1 MKYIITESQYNK
13 ILKLKRRLIDIMSEA
28 SRIIDASDDF
38 YGDNFYGDIDFCHY
52 YPTLE
57 KYIDSLVMDIIQ
69 QYEPDNYDIDD
80 IENFINN
87 IGYETF
93 VNRLMDMYGEKI
105 ENFYNKKTQDC

>member
-13 ILKLKRRLIDIMSEA
+13 ILKLKRRFIDIMSEA
-28 SRIIDASDDF
+28 SRIIDAADD
-38 YGDNFYGDIDFCHY
+38 FYGDIDFCRY

-57 KYIDSLVMDIIQ
+57 KYIDGLVMDIIE

-80 IENFINN
+80 IEKFINN

-93 VNRLMDMYGEKI
+93 VNWLMDMYGEKI

>member
-13 ILKLKRRLIDIMSEA
+13 ILNLKRRLIDIMSEA

-38 YGDNFYGDIDFCHY
+38 YGDIDFCHY

-57 KYIDSLVMDIIQ
+57 KYINILVMDISEH
-69 QYEPDNYDIDD
+69 YEPDNYDIDD

>member
-13 ILKLKRRLIDIMSEA
+13 ILSLKRRLIDIMSEA
-28 SRIIDASDDF
+28 SQIIDAADD
-38 YGDNFYGDIDFCHY
+38 FYGDIDFCDY

-69 QYEPDNYDIDD
+69 QYEPDNFEIDD
-80 IENFINN
+80 KENFIIDH

-93 VNRLMDMYGEKI
+93 VNQLMDMYGEKI
-105 ENFYNKKTQDC
+105 ENFYNKNTQDC